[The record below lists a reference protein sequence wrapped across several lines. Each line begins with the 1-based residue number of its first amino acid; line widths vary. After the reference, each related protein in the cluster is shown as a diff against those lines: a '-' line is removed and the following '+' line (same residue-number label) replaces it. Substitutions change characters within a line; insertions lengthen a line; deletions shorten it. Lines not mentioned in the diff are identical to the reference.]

1 MSEEDK
7 PGDMGENQMK
17 AESTFGLSTTGYT
30 QTTSTPALPSSV
42 PSTSKTSGPQV
53 NSNIS

>member
-17 AESTFGLSTTGYT
+17 ADSSFGLSTTGYT
-30 QTTSTPALPSSV
+30 QASTPAFPSSI
-42 PSTSKTSGPQV
+42 PSTSKASGPQV
-53 NSNIS
+53 KKA